1 MGLERPMVFRGFP
14 YGKQLAVK
22 KGEEK
27 VDKKSSA
34 VLLTE
39 GPIWRQLIAFAIPI
53 FLGNLFQQLYNTAD
67 SMIVGNFVG
76 SNALAAVSSSGNLI
90 FLLVGFFNGM
100 AMGAGVVIAR
110 YYGAR
115 KKEEVERAVHT
126 MAAFGLAAGILL
138 TVIGMALTP
147 YILRMMGTPE
157 DVLLDSVLYFRI
169 YFAGSLGFVMYNVC
183 VGILRAVGD
192 SRHPLFYLIFS
203 SILNVALDLILI
215 AGFGMGV
222 GAAAAAT
229 VISQFASAILCF
241 RRLLLEKAEY
251 RIVLGKVR
259 FHGDMLKQ
267 IISNGLPSGVQ
278 NSITALANV
287 VVQANINVFGKDAM
301 AGCGAYSK
309 IEGFGFLPITCFA
322 LALTTFI
329 SQNLG
334 ARKYDR
340 AKKGARFGMLCSVL
354 VAELIGIGCHV
365 FAPELIAAFNDDP
378 QVIAYGVSRA
388 RTVSLFFFLLALSHC
403 LAGIFR
409 GAGRAVVPMLVMMA
423 CWCGV
428 RISYITVAVR
438 LVPRIET
445 VFWAYP
451 LTWAL
456 SSVIFLLYFFRVDW
470 IHGFEQQEER
480 RKRIKVR

>member
-1 MGLERPMVFRGFP
+1 MR
-14 YGKQLAVK
+14 AK
-22 KGEEK
+22 K
-27 VDKKSSA
+27 SA

-39 GPIWRQLIAFAIPI
+39 GPIWRRLIAFAIPI

-90 FLLVGFFNGM
+90 FLMVGFFNGV

-115 KKEEVERAVHT
+115 RKEEVQKAVHT
-126 MAAFGLAAGILL
+126 MVAFGIVAGVFLTIL
-138 TVIGMALTP
+138 GMAFTP
-147 YILRMMGTPE
+147 FILRLMGTPA
-157 DVLLDSVLYFRI
+157 DVLPDSILYFRI
-169 YFAGSLGFVMYNVC
+169 YFAGSLAFVLYNVC

-192 SRHPLFYLIFS
+192 SRHPLLYLIFS
-203 SILNVALDLILI
+203 SVLNVVLDLILI

-222 GAAAAAT
+222 GAAAFAT
-229 VISQFASAILCF
+229 ITSQFASAALCF
-241 RRLLLEKAEY
+241 GRLLREKTEY
-251 RIVLGKVR
+251 RIVLARIR
-259 FHGDMLKQ
+259 FHGEMLKQ
-267 IISNGLPSGVQ
+267 IIVNGVPAGIQ

-287 VVQANINVFGKDAM
+287 VVQSNINVFGKDAM
-301 AGCGAYSK
+301 AGCGAYAK
-309 IEGFGFLPITCFA
+309 IEGFGFLPITCFS

-334 ARKYDR
+334 AKQYER
-340 AKKGARFGMLCSVL
+340 AKKGARFGILCSIT
-354 VAELIGIGCHV
+354 VAELIGVICHV
-365 FAPELIAAFNDDP
+365 FAPQLIAAFNSDP
-378 QVIAYGVSRA
+378 EVVAFGVSRA
-388 RTVSLFFFLLALSHC
+388 RIVSLFFFLLALSHC

-409 GAGRAVVPMLVMMA
+409 GAGRAVVPMLVMMI

-428 RISYITVAVR
+428 RISYILAAVR
-438 LVPRIET
+438 LVPKIEV

-456 SSVIFLLYFFRVDW
+456 SSMVFLLYYFKADW
-470 IHGFEQQEER
+470 LRGFERQET
-480 RKRIKVR
+480 